1 MFHNIKNTARKV
13 ATIPRPPEGPEGYF
27 VYRDGK
33 NKLFFAVNGKVK
45 ACWIPP
51 KKAEDGK
58 KPGFW
63 KEVNS
68 LRKVTLDGEPVP
80 LTEGEKMQFATAF

>member
-1 MFHNIKNTARKV
+1 MFHKIKNTARKV
-13 ATIPRPPEGPEGYF
+13 ANITRPPEGPKGFF

-33 NKLFFAVNGKVK
+33 TKIFFAVNGKVN

-51 KKAEDGK
+51 KKAEDGP
-58 KPGFW
+58 KPGVW

-68 LRKVTLDGEPVP
+68 LRKVTLDGEIHP